1 MYFKLKRQMQK
12 EKEYRSS
19 LLNDRPLA
27 ESPCFS
33 LDTIPL
39 KGQASLICLLFNPTI
54 QKKIALKLEYG
65 LRYFLP
71 LSHFL
76 KTRQQY
82 DLFCRNSNGGYL
94 FSNVLFCV
102 YVKKP
107 V

>member
-1 MYFKLKRQMQK
+1 MYLILNRHIQQ

-27 ESPCFS
+27 ESHYFS

-39 KGQASLICLLFNPTI
+39 KGQASLICLLFNPTL
-54 QKKIALKLEYG
+54 QQRVALKLEYG

-71 LSHFL
+71 LSHFQ

-107 V
+107 A